1 MVTASSFS
9 LKNFIA
15 SSRISLDQELS
26 SVILVNASLPQIPS
40 KTREALKESP
50 IILLSFFNSQ
60 IARINAVKI
69 LDFPLVALLVKSK
82 SVKVNFATLSIFVI
96 LHIFQRKNGTKY
108 HCHLIE

>member
-40 KTREALKESP
+40 KTREALKEVRPHVDYVVDRSG
-50 IILLSFFNSQ
+50 
-60 IARINAVKI
+60 V
-69 LDFPLVALLVKSK
+69 
-82 SVKVNFATLSIFVI
+82 
-96 LHIFQRKNGTKY
+96 
-108 HCHLIE
+108 